1 MILNVYLLLSVCFSN
16 YFWVTGFFWGRWGPA
31 SLKTTPVYSK
41 ANKVTTAWYRL
52 ERWAVGAGLVFRF
65 RGELKCPRQ
74 TTDPSKVQATPHR

>member
-1 MILNVYLLLSVCFSN
+1 M
-16 YFWVTGFFWGRWGPA
+16 
-31 SLKTTPVYSK
+31 KTTPVYSK